1 MLKNKEIQSAVNF
14 YAVLKKDL
22 HTLLVKES
30 KSPIDYIG
38 KIEVHPYFVTL
49 TYPIEENK
57 QNRETYHAVVDVS
70 MLLENMLKDD
80 LRLWEKTSG
89 LKWLEIAPDHRCE
102 TVVME
107 IGFLQK

>member
-1 MLKNKEIQSAVNF
+1 MLNNEIKNASIAYSVMKR
-14 YAVLKKDL
+14 DL

-38 KIEVHPYFVTL
+38 EIEVHPYFVTL
-49 TYPIEENK
+49 TYPMIEENK
-57 QNRETYHAVVDVS
+57 QSRETYHAVVDVS
-70 MLLENMLKDD
+70 VLLENMLKDD

>member
-1 MLKNKEIQSAVNF
+1 MLNNEIKNASIAYSVMKR
-14 YAVLKKDL
+14 DL

-49 TYPIEENK
+49 TYPMIEENK
-57 QNRETYHAVVDVS
+57 QSRETYHAVVDVS
-70 MLLENMLKDD
+70 LLFENMLKDD

>member
-1 MLKNKEIQSAVNF
+1 MLNNEIKNASIAYSVMKR
-14 YAVLKKDL
+14 DL

-49 TYPIEENK
+49 TYPIEEGNK
-57 QNRETYHAVVDVS
+57 QSRETYHAVVDVS
-70 MLLENMLKDD
+70 VLLENMLKDD

>member
-1 MLKNKEIQSAVNF
+1 MLNNEIKNASIAYSVMKR
-14 YAVLKKDL
+14 DL

-57 QNRETYHAVVDVS
+57 QSQETYHAVVDVS
-70 MLLENMLKDD
+70 VLLENMLKDD

-107 IGFLQK
+107 IGFFQK

>member
-1 MLKNKEIQSAVNF
+1 MLNNEIKNASIAYSVMKR
-14 YAVLKKDL
+14 DL

-57 QNRETYHAVVDVS
+57 QSRETYHTVVDVS
-70 MLLENMLKDD
+70 VLLENMLKDD

-89 LKWLEIAPDHRCE
+89 LKWLEVAPDHRCE